1 MKTTS
6 NNSYIKFNVQLPNG
20 KIVEITLPL
29 VTVIITQVPA

>member
-20 KIVEITLPL
+20 KIIEITLPL
-29 VTVIITQVPA
+29 REGAAVPA

>member
-1 MKTTS
+1 MKTTL

-29 VTVIITQVPA
+29 VESAAMPGPE

>member
-6 NNSYIKFNVQLPNG
+6 NNNYIKFNVQLPNG

-29 VTVIITQVPA
+29 VELAAVPA

>member
-29 VTVIITQVPA
+29 FLLPTP

>member
-6 NNSYIKFNVQLPNG
+6 NNSYIKFNAQLPNG

-29 VTVIITQVPA
+29 IGLSAAAV